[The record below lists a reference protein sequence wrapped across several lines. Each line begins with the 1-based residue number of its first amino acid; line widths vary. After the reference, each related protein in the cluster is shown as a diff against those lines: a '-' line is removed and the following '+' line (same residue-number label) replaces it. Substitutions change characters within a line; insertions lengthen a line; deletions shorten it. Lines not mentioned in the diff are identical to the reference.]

1 METIYR
7 EGALSVSANIAL
19 SVQVCARALAESLTE
34 YTFDLA
40 WDAENTEAGQ
50 VRVLWELPCVGA
62 QYMWHPDARIHRAFD
77 SDWRQK
83 YQSMLTGSAPLAIA
97 FNGADENVCAF
108 AASEVRKVAALHL
121 GAHDAD
127 NTLHADFRM
136 NLNQFRGQPPRTQIR
151 IRADFRRIPFHQA
164 IGDACRWWDET
175 LRIRP
180 LPAPESCFK
189 PLYSTWYN
197 FHQAVTAEK
206 IERECALAKQLGM
219 ETVIVDDGWQSE
231 HDGPGYGH
239 TGDWNVC
246 AQKFPDMAGH
256 VRRVHALGM
265 KYMLWYSVPFIGY
278 HAANFPHFEKKL
290 LRRIERNECGVLDPR
305 YPDVREYLIGIYEH
319 AVRAYGLDGLKL
331 DFIDQ
336 FEDVEQAPLR
346 PEMDYACVQEAAERL
361 MNDVTERL
369 RAIRPEIMIEF
380 RQRYIG
386 PMMHRFGN
394 MFRVGDCASDIVM
407 NRVCIAD
414 LRLIGG
420 GAATHSDM
428 LTWNNGESVEDAALQ
443 ILNSIFGVI
452 QFSQIIEQMPESHLR
467 MTRFWLNFA
476 RENEKVLLHSEFI
489 PQEPQFL
496 YPVLRAQDA
505 DTAIIGVYAPNKI
518 VAIKGAHARL
528 KLINATQAEE
538 ICLRFA
544 RPCTARLVIRSAMG
558 EIVRTERRTFRAAIE
573 TVSVPCSG
581 LAELELEK

>member
-7 EGALSVSANIAL
+7 EGALSVSANITLHAR
-19 SVQVCARALAESLTE
+19 VCARELEERLTE
-34 YTFDLA
+34 YTFELA
-40 WDAENTEAGQ
+40 WNAEDTETGKA
-50 VRVLWELPCVGA
+50 RILWELPCVGA
-62 QYMWHPDARIHRAFD
+62 QYMWHPDARIRRAFD

-83 YQSMLTGSAPLAIA
+83 HQSMLTGSAPLAVV

-108 AASEVRKVAALHL
+108 AASEVRKAAALHL
-121 GAHDAD
+121 GAHDED
-127 NTLHADFRM
+127 NTLHAEFAMSLD
-136 NLNQFRGQPPRTQIR
+136 QFRGQPPKTRIQ
-151 IRADFRRIPFHQA
+151 IRADFRRVPFYQA
-164 IGDACRWWDET
+164 VQDACRWWEET
-175 LRIRP
+175 LQIQP
-180 LPAPESCFK
+180 LPAPASCFR

-219 ETVIVDDGWQSE
+219 DTVIVDDGWQSE

-278 HAANFPHFEKKL
+278 HAANFARFEKKL
-290 LRRIERNECGVLDPR
+290 LRRVERNECGVLDPR
-305 YPDVREYLIGIYEH
+305 YPDVREYLVGFYVR
-319 AVRAYGLDGLKL
+319 AVRTYGLDGLKL

-336 FEDVEQAPLR
+336 FEDVEHVPLQ
-346 PEMDYACVQEAAERL
+346 PGMDYACVQEAAERL
-361 MNDVTERL
+361 LRDATERL

-386 PMMHRFGN
+386 PVMHRFGN

-414 LRLIGG
+414 LRLMGG

-428 LTWNNGESVEDAALQ
+428 LTWNHGESVEDAALQ
-443 ILNSIFGVI
+443 ILNSIFGAI
-452 QFSQIIEQMPESHLR
+452 QFSQIIAEMPESHLQ

-476 RENEKVLLHSEFI
+476 RENEKTLLHSEFI

-496 YPVLRAQDA
+496 YPVLRARDA
-505 DTAIIGVYAPNKI
+505 DTEIIGVYAPEKI
-518 VAIKGAHARL
+518 IALDGAHTRL
-528 KLINATQAEE
+528 KLINATYAEE

-544 RPCTARLVIRSAMG
+544 RPCAARVVICSAAG
-558 EIVRTERRTFRAAIE
+558 DIVREEKRTFGAEIE
-573 TVSVPCSG
+573 TVRVPRSG
-581 LAELELEK
+581 LAELEMER

>member
-19 SVQVCARALAESLTE
+19 DVQVSTRTLAERETE
-34 YTFDLA
+34 YTFELT
-40 WDAENTEAGQ
+40 WDAKDTENGK
-50 VRVLWELPCVGA
+50 VRILWELPCVGA
-62 QYMWHPDARIHRAFD
+62 QYMWHPDARIRRVLD

-83 YQSMLTGSAPLAIA
+83 HQSMLTGSAPLAVA

-108 AASEVRKVAALHL
+108 AASEVRRVAALHL
-121 GAHDAD
+121 GAHDED
-127 NTLHADFRM
+127 NTLHADFTM
-136 NLNQFRGQPPRTQIR
+136 NLAQFRGQPPRTQIR
-151 IRADFRRIPFHQA
+151 IRADFRRVPFCQA
-164 IGDACRWWDET
+164 VKDACRWWNET
-175 LRIRP
+175 LQIRP

-219 ETVIVDDGWQSE
+219 DTVIVDDGWQSE

-246 AQKFPDMAGH
+246 VEKFPDIAGH

-278 HAANFPHFEKKL
+278 HAKNFARFEKKL

-336 FEDVEQAPLR
+336 FEDVEHTPLQ
-346 PEMDYACVQEAAERL
+346 PEMDYACVQAAAERL
-361 MNDVTERL
+361 LQDVTERL
-369 RAIRPEIMIEF
+369 RAIRPQIMIEF

-386 PMMHRFGN
+386 PEMHRFGN

-414 LRLIGG
+414 LRLMGD

-428 LTWNNGESVEDAALQ
+428 LTWNDGESVEDAALQ

-452 QFSQIIEQMPESHLR
+452 QFSQIIERMPESHLR
-467 MTRFWLNFA
+467 MTRFWLDFA
-476 RENEKVLLHSEFI
+476 RENEKTLLHSDFI
-489 PQEPQFL
+489 PLEPQFL

-505 DTAIIGVYAPNKI
+505 RTAIIGVYAPNKI
-518 VAIKGAHARL
+518 VALDGAHTRL
-528 KLINATQAEE
+528 KIINATKAEE
-538 ICLRFA
+538 IYLRFA
-544 RPCTARLVIRSAMG
+544 RPCAARVVIRNAMG
-558 EIVRTERRTFRAAIE
+558 DIVRVQERTFGVGIE
-573 TVSVPCSG
+573 TIGMPCSG
-581 LAELELEK
+581 LAEMELAE

>member
-19 SVQVCARALAESLTE
+19 HARVCARELEERLTE
-34 YTFDLA
+34 YTFELA
-40 WDAENTEAGQ
+40 WNAEDTETGKA
-50 VRVLWELPCVGA
+50 RILWELPCVGA
-62 QYMWHPDARIHRAFD
+62 QYMWHPDARIRRAFD

-83 YQSMLTGSAPLAIA
+83 HQSMLTGSAPLAVV

-108 AASEVRKVAALHL
+108 AASEVRKAAALHL
-121 GAHDAD
+121 GAHDED
-127 NTLHADFRM
+127 NTLHAEFAM
-136 NLNQFRGQPPRTQIR
+136 NLDQFRGQPPKTRIQ
-151 IRADFRRIPFHQA
+151 IRADFRRVPFYQA
-164 IGDACRWWDET
+164 VRDACRWWEET
-175 LRIRP
+175 LQIQP
-180 LPAPESCFK
+180 LPAPASCFR

-219 ETVIVDDGWQSE
+219 DTVIVDDGWQSE

-278 HAANFPHFEKKL
+278 HAANFARFEKKL
-290 LRRIERNECGVLDPR
+290 LRRVERNECGVLDPR

-336 FEDVEQAPLR
+336 FEDVEHVPLQ
-346 PEMDYACVQEAAERL
+346 PGMDYACVQEAAERL
-361 MNDVTERL
+361 LRDVTERL

-386 PMMHRFGN
+386 PAMHRFGN

-414 LRLIGG
+414 LRLMGG

-428 LTWNNGESVEDAALQ
+428 LTWNHGESVEDAALQ

-452 QFSQIIEQMPESHLR
+452 QFSQIIAEMPESHLR

-476 RENEKVLLHSEFI
+476 RENEKTLLHSEFI

-496 YPVLRAQDA
+496 YPVLRARDA
-505 DTAIIGVYAPNKI
+505 DTEIIGVYAPEKI
-518 VAIKGAHARL
+518 IALDGAHTRL
-528 KLINATQAEE
+528 KLINATYAEE

-544 RPCTARLVIRSAMG
+544 RPCAARAVIRSAAG
-558 EIVRTERRTFRAAIE
+558 DIVREEKRTFGAEIE
-573 TVSVPCSG
+573 TVRVPRSG
-581 LAELELEK
+581 LAELEMER

>member
-19 SVQVCARALAESLTE
+19 RARVCVRELAERLLE
-34 YTFDLA
+34 YTFELA
-40 WDAENTEAGQ
+40 WNAEDTETGK
-50 VRVLWELPCVGA
+50 VRILWELPCVGA

-83 YQSMLTGSAPLAIA
+83 HQSMLTGSAPLAVV

-121 GAHDAD
+121 GAHDED
-127 NTLHADFRM
+127 NTLHAEFAM
-136 NLNQFRGQPPRTQIR
+136 NLDQFRGQPPKTRIQ
-151 IRADFRRIPFHQA
+151 IRADFRRVPFHQA
-164 IGDACRWWDET
+164 VRDACRWREET
-175 LRIRP
+175 LQIQP
-180 LPAPESCFK
+180 LPASASCFR

-219 ETVIVDDGWQSE
+219 DTVIVDDGWQSE

-278 HAANFPHFEKKL
+278 HAANFARFEKKL
-290 LRRIERNECGVLDPR
+290 LRRVERNECGVLDPR
-305 YPDVREYLIGIYEH
+305 YPDVREYLVGVYER

-336 FEDVEQAPLR
+336 FEDVEHVPLQ
-346 PEMDYACVQEAAERL
+346 PGMDYASVQEAAERL
-361 MNDVTERL
+361 LRDATERL

-386 PMMHRFGN
+386 PVMHRFGN

-414 LRLIGG
+414 LRLMGG

-428 LTWNNGESVEDAALQ
+428 LTWNHGESVEDAALQ

-452 QFSQIIEQMPESHLR
+452 QFSQIIAEMPESHLR

-476 RENEKVLLHSEFI
+476 RENEKTLLHSEFI

-496 YPVLRAQDA
+496 YPVLRARDA
-505 DTAIIGVYAPNKI
+505 ETEIIGVYAPDKI
-518 VAIKGAHARL
+518 IALDGAHTRL
-528 KLINATQAEE
+528 KLINATHAEE

-544 RPCTARLVIRSAMG
+544 RPCAARVMIRNAAG
-558 EIVRTERRTFRAAIE
+558 DIVREEQRTFGAEIE
-573 TVSVPCSG
+573 TVRVPRSG
-581 LAELELEK
+581 LAELELER

>member
-19 SVQVCARALAESLTE
+19 RARVCVRELAERLLE
-34 YTFDLA
+34 YTFELA
-40 WDAENTEAGQ
+40 WNAEDTETGK
-50 VRVLWELPCVGA
+50 VRILWELPCVGA

-83 YQSMLTGSAPLAIA
+83 HQSMLTGSAPLAVV

-108 AASEVRKVAALHL
+108 AASEVRKAAALHL
-121 GAHDAD
+121 GAHDED
-127 NTLHADFRM
+127 NTLHAEFAM
-136 NLNQFRGQPPRTQIR
+136 NLDQFRGQPPKTRIQ
-151 IRADFRRIPFHQA
+151 IRADFRRVPFHQA
-164 IGDACRWWDET
+164 VRDACRWWEET
-175 LRIRP
+175 LQIRP
-180 LPAPESCFK
+180 LPAPASCFR

-219 ETVIVDDGWQSE
+219 DTVIVDDGWQSE

-278 HAANFPHFEKKL
+278 HAANFARFEKKL
-290 LRRIERNECGVLDPR
+290 LRRVERNECGVLDPR
-305 YPDVREYLIGIYEH
+305 YPDVREYLVGVYER

-336 FEDVEQAPLR
+336 FEDVEHVPLQ
-346 PEMDYACVQEAAERL
+346 PGMDYASVQEAAERL
-361 MNDVTERL
+361 LRDATERL

-386 PMMHRFGN
+386 PAMHRFGN

-414 LRLIGG
+414 LRLMGG

-428 LTWNNGESVEDAALQ
+428 LTWNHGESVEDAALQ

-452 QFSQIIEQMPESHLR
+452 QFSQIIAEMPESHLR

-476 RENEKVLLHSEFI
+476 RENEKTLLHSEFI

-496 YPVLRAQDA
+496 YPVLRARDA
-505 DTAIIGVYAPNKI
+505 DTEIIGVYAPDKI
-518 VAIKGAHARL
+518 IALDGAHTRL
-528 KLINATQAEE
+528 KLINATHAEE

-544 RPCTARLVIRSAMG
+544 RPCAVRVVIRNAAG
-558 EIVRTERRTFRAAIE
+558 DIVREEQRTFGAEIE
-573 TVSVPCSG
+573 TVRVPRSG
-581 LAELELEK
+581 LAELELER

>member
-7 EGALSVSANIAL
+7 EGELSVSANIAL
-19 SVQVCARALAESLTE
+19 RARVCVRELAERLLE
-34 YTFDLA
+34 YTFELA
-40 WDAENTEAGQ
+40 WNAEDTETGK

-62 QYMWHPDARIHRAFD
+62 QYMWHPDARIRRAFD

-83 YQSMLTGSAPLAIA
+83 HQSMLTGSAPFAVA

-121 GAHDAD
+121 GAHDED
-127 NTLHADFRM
+127 NTLHAEFAM
-136 NLNQFRGQPPRTQIR
+136 NLDQFRGQPPKTRIQ
-151 IRADFRRIPFHQA
+151 IRADFRRVPFHQA
-164 IGDACRWWDET
+164 VRDACRWWEET
-175 LRIRP
+175 LQIRP
-180 LPAPESCFK
+180 LPAPASCFR

-219 ETVIVDDGWQSE
+219 DTVIVDDGWQSE

-278 HAANFPHFEKKL
+278 QAANFARFEKKL
-290 LRRIERNECGVLDPR
+290 LRRVERNECGVLDPR
-305 YPDVREYLIGIYEH
+305 YPDVREYLIGVYEH
-319 AVRAYGLDGLKL
+319 AVRTYGLDGLKL

-336 FEDVEQAPLR
+336 FEDVEHVPLR
-346 PEMDYACVQEAAERL
+346 AGMDYACVQEAAERL
-361 MNDVTERL
+361 LRDATERL

-386 PMMHRFGN
+386 PAMHRFGN

-414 LRLIGG
+414 LRLTGG

-428 LTWNNGESVEDAALQ
+428 LTWNHGESVEDAALQ

-452 QFSQIIEQMPESHLR
+452 QFSQIIAEMPESHLR

-476 RENEKVLLHSEFI
+476 RENEKTLLHGEFI

-496 YPVLRAQDA
+496 YPVLRARDA
-505 DTAIIGVYAPNKI
+505 ETEIIGVYAPEKI
-518 VAIKGAHARL
+518 IALDRAHTRR
-528 KLINATQAEE
+528 KLINATHAEE

-544 RPCTARLVIRSAMG
+544 WPCAVRVVIRNAAG
-558 EIVRTERRTFRAAIE
+558 DIVREEQRTFGAEIE
-573 TVSVPCSG
+573 TVRVPRSG
-581 LAELELEK
+581 LAELELER